1 MKKPLGSIWVASSQS
16 PAIGLQQA
24 VLELFYED
32 GIVLTM
38 RRSHSSLC
46 HSGEALSVGGEPAGG
61 AGKALWDGSA

>member
-1 MKKPLGSIWVASSQS
+1 MKRPLGSIWVACSQS

-24 VLELFYED
+24 VLEFYEG

-46 HSGEALSVGGEPAGG
+46 HSGEALSVGGEPGEAGE
-61 AGKALWDGSA
+61 AL